1 MNKMMKIL
9 LIVVVLFFIVI
20 PALMFTFKLCPPQG
34 PWPSPPWCEGGVAMP
49 NVTIPPIQNVAPESN
64 EITKYLSSPIEIYG
78 RNSFEKIEDLPLSI
92 TTMAWGEHIPS
103 NQYKNHWWMQR
114 EQKKGAKH
122 ISVVSIWNN
131 DQWEKVEDLPAE
143 LKTAYITDFDG
154 NPLYVQ
160 EKVFLNILDPALK
173 QRLKDEMKSHI
184 DAGTDGFAFDEHWG
198 TAQAIVPGWG
208 PGPFDNYSLT
218 GFRNYL
224 KEKYSADELRNRGIS
239 DISAFNYRDYLVNN
253 NYRERYANEFWSNP
267 APFAKDYQLYLFQ
280 ASNKVIQELIDYATS
295 YARQKNRTLII
306 TANANPLYKT
316 DVFDFYDR
324 LDLFVYEHEWFATWR
339 KERGG
344 EFPAGAPV
352 TPSVKY
358 AVSIG
363 KRAAVMP
370 MLHDVADLDTSAR
383 QKIFNHQMAE
393 TYASGGYYMFFP
405 DINYIGINYTTP
417 RATMYPY
424 YAFVREH
431 PEAFKELSFPAEVAV
446 LRPSTVL
453 QEDAGGA
460 DTANGFSIIL
470 MEKNIPHDV
479 VSIDKIEKY
488 KIVLAGGFAW
498 SDADI
503 EKLFSFI
510 KNGGVVIA
518 TDSRFASRDANNREV
533 SQPALEGLKMDGT
546 HALGKGKFVFFND
559 HLWWKIWAQRDRD
572 AASKILNAVKETV
585 KPNTAPE
592 KVQLLP
598 YIDNKGRLLVH
609 ILNYDFSNGDF
620 IRKENFQIKIRLP
633 PGYSTAGKKLT
644 LVSPDWN
651 GSETLQFQEDSS
663 TLNFTI
669 PSLYIWDVAIVE

>member
-1 MNKMMKIL
+1 MMKTKYFALGIL
-9 LIVVVLFFIVI
+9 ALIIILIFVSCYVEIPVI
-20 PALMFTFKLCPPQG
+20 YNET
-34 PWPSPPWCEGGVAMP
+34 
-49 NVTIPPIQNVAPESN
+49 NVTEPKEAPESN

-78 RNSFEKIEDLPLSI
+78 RINFEKIEDLPLSI

-103 NQYKNHWWMQR
+103 NYYKDHGWMQK
-114 EQKKGAKH
+114 EQRKGAKH

-160 EKVFLNILDPALK
+160 GKVFLNILDPALI
-173 QRLKDEMKSHI
+173 QRLKDEMKAHI

-198 TAQAIVPGWG
+198 TAQALVSGWG
-208 PGPFDNYSLT
+208 PGPFDDYSLT

-224 KEKYSADELRNRGIS
+224 KEKYSADELRNQGIS
-239 DISAFNYRDYLVNN
+239 DISTFNYQGYLVSN
-253 NYRERYANEFWSNP
+253 NYKERYTNEFWSNP

-280 ASNKVIQELIDYATS
+280 ASNKVIHELIDYATS
-295 YARQKNRTLII
+295 YAQQKGRTLIF

-324 LDLFVYEHEWFATWR
+324 LDLFVYEHEWFGAWR
-339 KERGG
+339 KEQGG

-358 AVSIG
+358 AISIG

-370 MLHDVADLDTSAR
+370 TLNDVADFDTSAR

-417 RATMYPY
+417 RSTMYPY

-431 PEAFKELSFPAEVAV
+431 PEAFQELSFPAEVAV

-453 QEDAGGA
+453 QEDTGGA
-460 DTANGFSIIL
+460 DAANGFSMML
-470 MEKNIPHDV
+470 MEENIPHDV
-479 VSIDKIEKY
+479 VSIDKIDKY

-498 SDADI
+498 SDADV
-503 EKLFSFI
+503 EKLLSFI

-518 TDSRFASRDANNREV
+518 TDSRFASRDTDNKEV
-533 SQPALEGLKMDGT
+533 SRPALEGLKTDGT
-546 HALGKGKFVFFND
+546 HTLGKGKFVFFKD
-559 HLWWKIWAQRDRD
+559 YLWWKIWAQRNLI
-572 AASKILNAVKETV
+572 ASEKILGAVKQQGIT
-585 KPNTAPE
+585 PNTAPT

-598 YIDNKGRLLVH
+598 YVSGGKFVLH

-620 IRKENFQIKIRLP
+620 KEKKDFQVQARLP
-633 PGYSTAGKKLT
+633 AGYSTVGKT
-644 LVSPDWN
+644 LRIISPDFEGN
-651 GSETLQFQEDSS
+651 QTATFNQSGDMVTF
-663 TLNFTI
+663 I
-669 PSLYIWDVAIVE
+669 VPSLYIWNVAIIE